1 MSLNFNF
8 QNVTNYQEVTTDPT
22 DETRWH
28 PVADALVWLSMICG
42 YREITLKNVDK
53 VISRVMTYQAV
64 GGSYFRGV
72 YITAQDI
79 RRFVGMTTNASVMT
93 DAQWAKRI
101 ARIATD
107 QGQSLHNRLE
117 NAQTPSALSEIQRS
131 LSKAE

>member
-8 QNVTNYQEVTTDPT
+8 QNVTNYEEVTTHPAD
-22 DETRWH
+22 DTRWH
-28 PVADALVWLSMICG
+28 PVADALVWLSLICG

-101 ARIATD
+101 ASIATD
-107 QGQSLHNRLE
+107 QGKALHNRLE

-131 LSKAE
+131 QNKAQ